1 MKFIDLSVVVNY
13 KAPFYP
19 GDPPIKIEP
28 AGVFAKDGYND
39 HLVSIGTHVGTHMD
53 APLHMIDGGKTL
65 DQISIDQFIG
75 RGRLVEGL
83 DMEAVKQAGIEAGNI
98 VLFHTGMIEKYKDEA
113 YFTGYPEISEEVANY
128 LVEKRVKIVGV
139 DMCSP
144 DHPPFKIHKILLGS
158 GVLIIENLTN
168 LDKLIGKEFKVY
180 ALPIKFALDGAPAR
194 VIAQIK

>member
-1 MKFIDLSVVVNY
+1 
-13 KAPFYP
+13 
-19 GDPPIKIEP
+19 
-28 AGVFAKDGYND
+28 
-39 HLVSIGTHVGTHMD
+39 
-53 APLHMIDGGKTL
+53 
-65 DQISIDQFIG
+65 
-75 RGRLVEGL
+75 
-83 DMEAVKQAGIEAGNI
+83 MEAMKQAGIEAGNI